1 MIGDLNDLN
10 DLNDFKDFN
19 VVKVPISLTLPSR
32 IPAFG
37 HRLPATAKSERTR
50 ELCKNFNNSR
60 ARFCNLFVKPDGQ
73 SQNLF
78 LLCRG
83 KKRKKK
89 IQHFIRK

>member
-1 MIGDLNDLN
+1 MPKNRII
-10 DLNDFKDFN
+10 
-19 VVKVPISLTLPSR
+19 KVQNIPIT
-32 IPAFG
+32 IVEADMDDYICITDM
-37 HRLPATAKSERTR
+37 AAAKSEHTR
-50 ELCKNFNNSR
+50 ELCKNFNNSH

-83 KKRKKK
+83 EKRKKK

>member
-1 MIGDLNDLN
+1 MIGDF
-10 DLNDFKDFN
+10 NDFKDFN

-50 ELCKNFNNSR
+50 ELCKNFNNSH

-78 LLCRG
+78 LFCLCRG